1 MSIER
6 RVALIALIL
15 SALILWAALAPLNR
29 SVYLFPIFW
38 ASFMVVLSIVLLWRT
53 FAATRQSD
61 SERPGAGTLPLSQAI
76 LRLAP
81 AIGVFVSYLFLMANL
96 GFYVSAWLAFVAL
109 ACWYGPRALR
119 RSAHPRSY
127 WRRVCDHTLPAIQL
141 FARCPTT
148 RWMAF
153 LTFESN
159 TTQKRV
165 LL

>member
-53 FAATRQSD
+53 FPANRHSD
-61 SERPGAGTLPLSQAI
+61 SERPGAGTLPMSQAI

-109 ACWYGPRALR
+109 ACWYGPRPVRFAGLLTHG
-119 RSAHPRSY
+119 AIGAVFATTLYLLFSY
-127 WRRVCDHTLPAIQL
+127 LLAVQPPGGWL
-141 FARCPTT
+141 F
-148 RWMAF
+148 
-153 LTFESN
+153 
-159 TTQKRV
+159 
-165 LL
+165 